1 MRKISFKI
9 PFSGFYESVHDVVID
24 EVLTDG
30 FGGDSDELP
39 DGFWDEAQIDWESL
53 RKYYAKAYVEQA
65 LYTLELADSSVK
77 AGPEILSSILDN
89 LVIDSP
95 REYNF
100 RTDELWVDL
109 EFHSYEDLPEGF
121 SSWVASIIEF
131 IKENHQD
138 EFMEWRR
145 EQLTHRSGWIPMMSE
160 YDYVGGWEMF
170 ELTSPA
176 FGHQFSKALDIIMM
190 NVDEDY
196 EYNMMSDLRST
207 GALMEIENY
216 VDYDSGEINE

>member
-24 EVLTDG
+24 EALTDG
-30 FGGDSDELP
+30 FGGGSGELP

-77 AGPEILSSILDN
+77 AGPEILASILDN

-145 EQLTHRSGWIPMMSE
+145 ERLTPRPGWIPLMSE

-196 EYNMMSDLRST
+196 EYNMMSDLCST

>member
-24 EVLTDG
+24 EVLTDS
-30 FGGDSDELP
+30 FGGGSGELP
-39 DGFWDEAQIDWESL
+39 DGFSDEAQIDWESL
-53 RKYYAKAYVEQA
+53 QKYYAKAYVEQA

-77 AGPEILSSILDN
+77 AGPEILASILDN

-121 SSWVASIIEF
+121 SSWVASVIEF

-145 EQLTHRSGWIPMMSE
+145 ELLTPRSGWIPMMSE
-160 YDYVGGWEMF
+160 HDYVGGWEMF

>member
-24 EVLTDG
+24 EALTDG
-30 FGGDSDELP
+30 FGGGSGELP

-77 AGPEILSSILDN
+77 AGPEILASILDN

-145 EQLTHRSGWIPMMSE
+145 ERLTPRPGWIPLMSE

-176 FGHQFSKALDIIMM
+176 FGRQFSKALDIIMM

-196 EYNMMSDLRST
+196 EYNMMSELCST

>member
-30 FGGDSDELP
+30 FGGGSDELP

-53 RKYYAKAYVEQA
+53 RKYYAKAYVEQT
-65 LYTLELADSSVK
+65 LYTLESADSSVK
-77 AGPEILSSILDN
+77 AGPEILASILDN

-145 EQLTHRSGWIPMMSE
+145 EQLTPRSGWIPMMSE

>member
-30 FGGDSDELP
+30 FGGGSDELP

-77 AGPEILSSILDN
+77 AGPEILASILDN

-131 IKENHQD
+131 IKDNHQD
-138 EFMEWRR
+138 EFLEWRR
-145 EQLTHRSGWIPMMSE
+145 KKLTPRPGWIPMMSE

>member
-30 FGGDSDELP
+30 FGGGSDELP

-77 AGPEILSSILDN
+77 AGPEILASILDN

-145 EQLTHRSGWIPMMSE
+145 KKLTPRPGWIPMMSE

-207 GALMEIENY
+207 GALMEIENH

>member
-24 EVLTDG
+24 EVLTDS
-30 FGGDSDELP
+30 FGGGQGELP

-53 RKYYAKAYVEQA
+53 RKYYAKAYVEQT
-65 LYTLELADSSVK
+65 LYTLESADSRVK
-77 AGPEILSSILDN
+77 AGPEILASILDN
-89 LVIDSP
+89 LVINSP

-145 EQLTHRSGWIPMMSE
+145 EQLTPCPGWIPMMSE

>member
-24 EVLTDG
+24 EALTDG
-30 FGGDSDELP
+30 FGGGQGELP

-131 IKENHQD
+131 IKDNHQD
-138 EFMEWRR
+138 EFLEWRR
-145 EQLTHRSGWIPMMSE
+145 ERLTPRSGWIPLMSE

-176 FGHQFSKALDIIMM
+176 FGHQFSKALDIIMT

>member
-24 EVLTDG
+24 EALTDG
-30 FGGDSDELP
+30 FGGELP
-39 DGFWDEAQIDWESL
+39 DDFWDEAQIDWESL

-145 EQLTHRSGWIPMMSE
+145 ERLTPRSGWIPMMSE

-176 FGHQFSKALDIIMM
+176 FGHQFSKALDIIMT

-207 GALMEIENY
+207 GALMEIGNY

>member
-24 EVLTDG
+24 EALTDG
-30 FGGDSDELP
+30 FGGGSGELP

-77 AGPEILSSILDN
+77 AGPEILASILDN

-145 EQLTHRSGWIPMMSE
+145 ERLTPRPGWIPMMSE

-196 EYNMMSDLRST
+196 EYNMMSDLCST

>member
-24 EVLTDG
+24 EALTDG
-30 FGGDSDELP
+30 FGGGQGELP

-131 IKENHQD
+131 IKDNHQD
-138 EFMEWRR
+138 EFLEWRR
-145 EQLTHRSGWIPMMSE
+145 ERLTPRSGWIPMMSE

-170 ELTSPA
+170 EITSPA
-176 FGHQFSKALDIIMM
+176 FGHQFSKALDIIMT